1 LKHLLFILFFHTIF
15 CFSQG
20 TGLSDS
26 IGRKYKV
33 KTCTKLTYY
42 GDNAGASFTYTSVYD
57 QKGLAATCLWKGWPV
72 SDQKYYFYY
81 NEKDQ
86 LIKEINVSYY
96 IKTKDSSKSTIRTF
110 EYDQNGKLIKNFTPE
125 YKPNCK
131 YNAKGL
137 MIEKMIGTGGEY
149 KEKTTYQY
157 DAKNNLIKESEISS
171 GKVKEY
177 DEYFYD
183 KQGFLIRK
191 VHVVPGVGSY
201 PERKGSWTYT
211 YNEKGLVSEIFANG
225 CGERDGYKYSYTYYE

>member
-1 LKHLLFILFFHTIF
+1 ML
-15 CFSQG
+15 SSGQG
-20 TGLSDS
+20 TCLSDS

-42 GDNAGASFTYTSVYD
+42 GDNAGASYTYTSVYD
-57 QKGLAATCLWKGWPV
+57 EKGLAQSCLWKTIASV
-72 SDQKYYFYY
+72 DRKDYFYY
-81 NEKDQ
+81 NSRDQ
-86 LIKEINVSYY
+86 LIKSVARYY
-96 IKTKDSSKSTIRTF
+96 HPNDTTRGFEQTF
-110 EYDQNGKLIKNFTPE
+110 EYDAKGKLIKEYTPE
-125 YKPNCK
+125 YKPNYK

-137 MIEKMIGTGGEY
+137 MIEKMIGTGGKY

-157 DAKNNLIKESEISS
+157 DAKNNLIKESEIAS

-183 KQGFLIRK
+183 KQSFLIRK

-225 CGERDGYKYSYTYYE
+225 CGERDSYKYSYTYYE